1 MPPQICSCSSP
12 PWHFINFEDPRRDKM
27 FGAHNLDTLFV
38 VSAFV
43 FQGILIIHFAL
54 RKWHFDLAMRYGW
67 VVYALGIPAAL
78 LSMVLLLGGK
88 VWSLWLSG
96 FIYLIWA
103 IYGYI
108 VEYIKRVQWRS
119 PARWS
124 ILGPYV
130 FLYLA
135 AVMFYWWPLA
145 LIYKPLWYVYAVLF
159 IASTYL
165 NVTSHKAKRPL
176 VVKESSI

>member
-1 MPPQICSCSSP
+1 
-12 PWHFINFEDPRRDKM
+12 
-27 FGAHNLDTLFV
+27 
-38 VSAFV
+38 
-43 FQGILIIHFAL
+43 
-54 RKWHFDLAMRYGW
+54 
-67 VVYALGIPAAL
+67 
-78 LSMVLLLGGK
+78 MVLLLGGK

-103 IYGYI
+103 IYGYM
-108 VEYIKRVQWRS
+108 VEYVKGIQWRS